1 MSYAWIV
8 WLIIAAI
15 FIGAEVLTPGFFL
28 LWFGIGALVAM
39 LLALLGVTSA
49 AAQVVAF
56 LIVSILLLIAS
67 RTIFER
73 FLSRSSSSSPDLKTG
88 VEKMIGQVG
97 MVVEPS
103 RGAMKEAAVKVYGS
117 VWTAL
122 PIEGEK
128 PLNEGET
135 VTIEHIEGNTIYVRR
150 SSRRAL
156 RFSETSEEAE

>member
-39 LLALLGVTSA
+39 LLALIGITSV
-49 AAQVVAF
+49 AAQVIAF
-56 LIVSILLLIAS
+56 LMVSIALLIAS

-73 FLSRSSSSSPDLKTG
+73 FLSRSSSSSPALKTG
-88 VEKMIGQVG
+88 VEKMIGQIG

-103 RGAMKEAAVKVYGS
+103 HGSLNEAAVKVYGS
-117 VWTAL
+117 VWTAF

-128 PLNEGET
+128 PLTEGET
-135 VTIEHIEGNTIYVRR
+135 VAIDHIEGNTIYVRR

-156 RFSETSEEAE
+156 LFSESTEHL